1 MLLFI
6 SKRLLQG
13 FLITWGIISLLYLI
27 FYVID
32 DPVNYMV
39 GEQAKAEEKA
49 AIRKKYGLD
58 KPLYI
63 QYANYLHKLSPV
75 GITEKGSFG
84 FKQPDMGLSFQGE
97 QPVAQLVMNHFV
109 GSSILAMLALF
120 FSASIGIFLGVI
132 SALKKDS
139 FWDRSIVFTSL
150 LGVSAPSFFVAVFII
165 WIFAV
170 ILRDYTGLNV
180 TGYIF
185 EKNVLTG
192 EDYLAW
198 KNCILP
204 TFALGI
210 RPLAVFVQL
219 TRSSMVD
226 VLQADYIRTAYAKG
240 LSPWVV
246 ISKHALQNALNPVLT
261 SVTGWLASLL
271 AGAFFVEYIFH
282 WKGIGKLTIDSLTNH
297 DFPIILGCC
306 IFIGFI
312 FVIVNILTDIMYAIL
327 DPRVKIS

>member
-1 MLLFI
+1 MFLFI
-6 SKRLLQG
+6 LKRLSQG
-13 FLITWGIISLLYLI
+13 FLITWGIISLLYVI

-39 GEQAKAEEKA
+39 GEQAKEEEKA
-49 AIRKKYGLD
+49 AIRIKYGLD
-58 KPLYI
+58 KPLYV
-63 QYANYLHKLSPV
+63 QYLHYLHKLSPIGV
-75 GITEKGSFG
+75 DEKGDFG
-84 FKQPDMGLSFQGE
+84 FKKPDMGLSYQGE
-97 QPVAQLVMNHFV
+97 QPVAKLVMNHFA
-109 GSSILAMLALF
+109 GSGILAMLALL

-132 SALKKDS
+132 SALKKDT

-170 ILRDYTGLNV
+170 MLKDYTGLNV

-185 EKNVLTG
+185 EKNVMTG

-246 ISKHALQNALNPVLT
+246 ISKHALRNALNPVLT

-306 IFIGFI
+306 IFIGLI